1 MPPKDASTPTVKD
14 HVDAMRLVLRTP
26 IPARHFVRQATS
38 ARQAKSP
45 GGTLK
50 LPSQDTQRSIRA
62 GETNGRDTAI
72 PLTIERIS
80 ETGKTPYNDAVRQQ
94 VNGFLDRIETEQ
106 PTSLKLPPK
115 VYKPD
120 PPDPLLTTY
129 GYEDQLQ
136 GYLGDDFKP
145 VAMVLRSVDGRVW
158 NVEND
163 KNHAKSA
170 SPVSVTEADIV
181 ILRLDGGRWEGA
193 VTEEKAM
200 TKEQMRASYANLLND
215 YSTFPCFVSEE
226 EKEGKLGKAGK
237 EGRNVPVYYWD
248 EKSGELR
255 PVRTN
260 GTLRLGVQ
268 LASIV
273 SSGIRR
279 SIHAGLADPYIPLV
293 VTNGDLFFTV
303 LGRNITIDGK
313 EYTRL
318 GLTPPESLDNFPLR
332 VLLFGHALMHQKT
345 PRLPPPPGYSL
356 DDALTA
362 TTHPSTAFA
371 SRAKAEAALLA
382 LKQTK
387 GGGRGAGGGPGAG
400 GGSGEGTSGGDSAG
414 GKRVG
419 GGGKKGGEKGG
430 KKGGGGKSRGG
441 GASGAGGQVLALAS
455 EPQTL
460 PWLRSGTKR
469 PADREGGAMS
479 RIDGRLCE
487 RTTGVLPD
495 QFDLVSAW
503 WGGGQS
509 LPIRY
514 ERVTTRDSP
523 TTSDDVPTIVMD
535 QLLSKNG
542 SLLIAKSTSLD
553 LVFKEVCLDDD
564 AVDEIVNERAC
575 FEQLYQNDD
584 ARDFLVGYVGFYQ
597 SNTGSYYCLVTEA
610 GEPVEGWRSE
620 RDAIV
625 DIVKQLHQHGFV
637 HGDLAAR
644 NIVKTPAGLR
654 LLDLGRAR
662 EADEDDCA
670 REMEGL
676 KRVLAGEAEEVD
688 YEWLGY
694 STW

>member
-1 MPPKDASTPTVKD
+1 ACLSNPARRRSTFPPPRAMPPKDASTPTVKD

-106 PTSLKLPPK
+106 PTSLNS
-115 VYKPD
+115 
-120 PPDPLLTTY
+120 
-129 GYEDQLQ
+129 
-136 GYLGDDFKP
+136 
-145 VAMVLRSVDGRVW
+145 R
-158 NVEND
+158 
-163 KNHAKSA
+163 
-170 SPVSVTEADIV
+170 
-181 ILRLDGGRWEGA
+181 
-193 VTEEKAM
+193 
-200 TKEQMRASYANLLND
+200 
-215 YSTFPCFVSEE
+215 
-226 EKEGKLGKAGK
+226 
-237 EGRNVPVYYWD
+237 
-248 EKSGELR
+248 
-255 PVRTN
+255 
-260 GTLRLGVQ
+260 
-268 LASIV
+268 
-273 SSGIRR
+273 IRR

-441 GASGAGGQVLALAS
+441 GASGAGGQ
-455 EPQTL
+455 
-460 PWLRSGTKR
+460 
-469 PADREGGAMS
+469 
-479 RIDGRLCE
+479 
-487 RTTGVLPD
+487 
-495 QFDLVSAW
+495 FDLVSAW

-514 ERVTTRDSP
+514 ERVTVRSSLPRQACQTWLTRSLQTRDSP